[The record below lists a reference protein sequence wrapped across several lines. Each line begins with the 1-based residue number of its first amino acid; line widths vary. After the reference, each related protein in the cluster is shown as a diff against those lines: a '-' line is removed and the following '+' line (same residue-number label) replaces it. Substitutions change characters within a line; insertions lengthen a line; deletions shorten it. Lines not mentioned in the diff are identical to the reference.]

1 MPYLR
6 AFGHHLPTRIVTNAD
21 LEIRTGRVPA
31 SIEKTSGILER
42 RYAAENETVAD
53 LGLAAANA
61 CLANANLTANE
72 IGLILFSS
80 GSAERA
86 FPGPASVLAQKLGLT
101 TTPAIDI
108 PVASAGSL
116 IAIAFAADLAPRYTN
131 ILVVASEIMSRRIA
145 DTDPD
150 TAILFGDGA
159 GAAIVS
165 NEASPNGLRI
175 VDVSLSTDGNY
186 ADALQ
191 LPHGGAIQ
199 MKGLDVII
207 QASRKIPR
215 SIQDLLEKN
224 NLKPA
229 DISIFLMHQANVN
242 LIRKVAT
249 ALEVPEGRFFSKYR
263 PLWQYFLGISS
274 YCGFGVARC
283 QPQSTR
289 DTCHSCRFR
298 SWIQLGQRP
307 PHSVESLSSTS
318 EQYFAKLNTF
328 S

>member
-1 MPYLR
+1 MPHLR
-6 AFGHHLPTRIVTNAD
+6 ALGHHLPTRVVTNVD
-21 LEIRTGRVPA
+21 LEARTGRSAA

-42 RYAAENETVAD
+42 RYAADHETVAD

-61 CLANANLTANE
+61 CLANACLSPSD

-80 GSAERA
+80 GSSERA
-86 FPGPASVLAQKLGLT
+86 FPGPASVFAQKLGLT

-116 IAIAFAADLAPRYTN
+116 IAIAFAADLAPRYGN

-145 DTDPD
+145 DSDPD

-159 GAAIVS
+159 GACIVS
-165 NEASPNGLRI
+165 NEAGPNSLRI
-175 VDVSLSTDGNY
+175 ADFSLSTDGNY
-186 ADALQ
+186 AEALQ

-215 SIQDLLEKN
+215 SIQDLLAKN
-224 NLKPA
+224 GLKAA
-229 DISIFLMHQANVN
+229 DIGLYLMHQANVN

-249 ALEVPEGRFFSKYR
+249 ALEVPEDRFYR
-263 PLWQYFLGISS
+263 NIDRYGNTSS
-274 YCGFGVARC
+274 ASLLIAASEWRAANPNPPATPIVLAVFGAGFNWGSILLLPV
-283 QPQSTR
+283 
-289 DTCHSCRFR
+289 
-298 SWIQLGQRP
+298 
-307 PHSVESLSSTS
+307 
-318 EQYFAKLNTF
+318 
-328 S
+328 

>member
-1 MPYLR
+1 MSYLR
-6 AFGHHLPTRIVTNAD
+6 AFGHHLPPRTITNTD
-21 LEIRTGRVPA
+21 LHQRTGRDPA

-42 RYAAENETVAD
+42 RYAAEGESVAD

-61 CLANANLTANE
+61 CLANAKLTAND

-108 PVASAGSL
+108 PIASAGSL
-116 IAIAFAADLAPRYTN
+116 VAIAFAADLAPRYGN
-131 ILVVASEIMSRRIA
+131 ILVVASEIMSRRISDA
-145 DTDPD
+145 DPD

-159 GAAIVS
+159 GACIVS
-165 NEASPNGLRI
+165 NEPTPSALRI
-175 VDVSLSTDGNY
+175 ADFILATDGNY

-191 LPHGGAIQ
+191 LQHGGAIQ

-215 SIQDLLEKN
+215 SIEDLLTRN
-224 NLKPA
+224 QLKPS
-229 DISIFLMHQANVN
+229 DVSLFLMHQANVN

-249 ALEVPEGRFFSKYR
+249 ALSVPEDRFFRNIQRY
-263 PLWQYFLGISS
+263 GNTSS
-274 YCGFGVARC
+274 ASLLIAASEWRAANPAPPTTPIVFAVFGAGFNWGAILAL
-283 QPQSTR
+283 P
-289 DTCHSCRFR
+289 
-298 SWIQLGQRP
+298 
-307 PHSVESLSSTS
+307 
-318 EQYFAKLNTF
+318 A
-328 S
+328 

>member
-1 MPYLR
+1 MSCLLS
-6 AFGHHLPTRIVTNAD
+6 FGHHLPPNTLTNAD
-21 LEIRTGRVPA
+21 LEQRTGRAAA

-42 RYAAENETVAD
+42 RYATDGVSVAD

-61 CLANANLTANE
+61 CLKNANLTPNN

-80 GSAERA
+80 GSAERT

-101 TTPAIDI
+101 ATPAIDI

-116 IAIAFAADLAPRYTN
+116 IALAFAADLTPRYGN
-131 ILVVASEIMSRRIA
+131 ILVVASEIMSRRIS

-159 GAAIVS
+159 GACIVS
-165 NEASPNGLRI
+165 PEKGFARI
-175 VDVSLSTDGNY
+175 ADTALFTDGNY

-191 LPHGGAIQ
+191 LQHGGSIQ
-199 MKGLDVII
+199 MKGLDVIV

-215 SIQDLLEKN
+215 SIEDLLTKN

-229 DISIFLMHQANVN
+229 DVGVFLMHQANVN

-249 ALEVPEGRFFSKYR
+249 ALQAPEDRFFRNIDRY
-263 PLWQYFLGISS
+263 GNTSS
-274 YCGFGVARC
+274 ASLLIAASEWRAANPTPPTSPIVLAAFGAGFNWGAILAL
-283 QPQSTR
+283 P
-289 DTCHSCRFR
+289 
-298 SWIQLGQRP
+298 
-307 PHSVESLSSTS
+307 
-318 EQYFAKLNTF
+318 A
-328 S
+328 

>member
-21 LEIRTGRVPA
+21 LEARTGRTAA
-31 SIEKTSGILER
+31 SIEKASGILER
-42 RYAAENETVAD
+42 RYAADNETVAD
-53 LGLAAANA
+53 LGLAAAQA
-61 CLANANLTANE
+61 CLANASLAPQN

-80 GSAERA
+80 GSSERA

-101 TTPAIDI
+101 STPAIDI

-116 IAIAFAADLAPRYTN
+116 IAIAFAADLAPRYGN
-131 ILVVASEIMSRRIA
+131 VLIVAAEIMSRRIA
-145 DTDPD
+145 DSDPD

-159 GAAIVS
+159 GACLVTNDS
-165 NEASPNGLRI
+165 GPNSLRI

-186 ADALQ
+186 AEALQ

-215 SIQDLLEKN
+215 SIKDLLEKN
-224 NLKPA
+224 HLKPA
-229 DISIFLMHQANVN
+229 DVGLYLMHQANVN

-249 ALEVPEGRFFSKYR
+249 ALEVPEDRFFRNIDRYGNTSSASLLIVASEWR
-263 PLWQYFLGISS
+263 AANPNPLSTPIVLAVFGA
-274 YCGFGVARC
+274 GFNWG
-283 QPQSTR
+283 
-289 DTCHSCRFR
+289 
-298 SWIQLGQRP
+298 
-307 PHSVESLSSTS
+307 SVLITP
-318 EQYFAKLNTF
+318 A
-328 S
+328 

>member
-1 MPYLR
+1 MSILR
-6 AFGHHLPTRIVTNAD
+6 AFGHHLPSQIVTNAD
-21 LEIRTGRVPA
+21 LETRTGRAPA

-42 RYAAENETVAD
+42 RYAAQNETVAD

-61 CLANANLTANE
+61 CLKNANLTAKD

-86 FPGPASVLAQKLGLT
+86 FPGPASVLAQKLGFT

-116 IAIAFAADLAPRYTN
+116 IGLALAADLTPRYGN
-131 ILVVASEIMSRRIA
+131 ILVVAAEIMSRRISDA
-145 DTDPD
+145 DPD

-159 GAAIVS
+159 GACIVS
-165 NEASPNGLRI
+165 PSEGFLKIA
-175 VDVSLSTDGNY
+175 DVSLSTDGNY

-199 MKGLDVII
+199 MKGLDVIV

-215 SIQDLLEKN
+215 SIEDLLTKN

-229 DISIFLMHQANVN
+229 DVGVFLMHQANVN

-249 ALEVPEGRFFSKYR
+249 ALQVPEDRFFRNIYR
-263 PLWQYFLGISS
+263 YGNTSS
-274 YCGFGVARC
+274 ASLLIAASEWRIANPTPPTTPIVLAVFGAGFNWGTILVL
-283 QPQSTR
+283 PT
-289 DTCHSCRFR
+289 
-298 SWIQLGQRP
+298 
-307 PHSVESLSSTS
+307 
-318 EQYFAKLNTF
+318 
-328 S
+328 

>member
-61 CLANANLTANE
+61 CLANANLIANE

-116 IAIAFAADLAPRYTN
+116 IAIAFAADLAPRYNN

-191 LPHGGAIQ
+191 LPYGGAIQ

-224 NLKPA
+224 NLKPS
-229 DISIFLMHQANVN
+229 DISLFLMHQANVN

-249 ALEVPEGRFFSKYR
+249 ALEVPEDRFFRNIDRY
-263 PLWQYFLGISS
+263 GNTSS
-274 YCGFGVARC
+274 ASLLIAASEWRAANPNPPATPVILAVFGAGFNWG
-283 QPQSTR
+283 
-289 DTCHSCRFR
+289 
-298 SWIQLGQRP
+298 
-307 PHSVESLSSTS
+307 SVLLTP
-318 EQYFAKLNTF
+318 
-328 S
+328 